1 MYRAIRINLPKNSE
15 VKQISRTAGR
25 IYSKTISLIR
35 KIHEKKDFWLSQG
48 AIQKYG
54 EESEM
59 AKVSNLWKKE
69 ELTVAKEFLTRRQL
83 MKGTDEKNDI
93 IHDLFQVDVKV
104 RKRWDILKWFQ
115 ELKESAE
122 NKIPILVVRKPRMS
136 YRLAVV
142 DFDFLVSLLKG
153 AGLLKE
159 ESNE

>member
-1 MYRAIRINLPKNSE
+1 
-15 VKQISRTAGR
+15 
-25 IYSKTISLIR
+25 
-35 KIHEKKDFWLSQG
+35 
-48 AIQKYG
+48 
-54 EESEM
+54 M

-93 IHDLFQVDVKV
+93 IHDLFQVDVKI
-104 RKRWDILKWFQ
+104 RKRWDIFKWFQ
-115 ELKESAE
+115 ELKESAG
-122 NKIPILVVRKPRMS
+122 NKIPILVIRKPRMS
-136 YRLAVV
+136 YRLAIV